1 MMFNRMVIVL
11 GLVFALTV
19 PVQVPAQTA
28 TNDGT
33 TLKQIIIFGRH
44 SIRSSTV
51 DLALLQPFAVDVYPP
66 LFKVATGCLTANG
79 VTAENLLGTYYS
91 QYLSYEGLLTGNP
104 RTDALASYF
113 RSNSIER
120 SWMTANA
127 FGTGLIPSFPPPVHS
142 FSVYPQAPD
151 PVFDPI
157 AAGVAKVDPNL
168 AATQVQEI
176 FNSGEALASA
186 YSGDFSLIRSVL
198 FDYPLGTQPPP
209 PTPRY
214 CPSGQTQTFCID
226 PTAISIPL
234 TANTQNI
241 KTGSVINVGALA
253 DTDGANDPFIMQ
265 YADGFPMDQV
275 AWGRLPT
282 SEQNCTASEPNCK
295 PDLLSQTTRIV
306 DAVFSIE
313 VRTPYLS
320 QVQSSNAASHILRT
334 MQQAVTGSKVPGA
347 FGDAGSR
354 IVVVI
359 SSDTYVA
366 GLAGLLNMHWQ
377 LPGYQPDYCTPG
389 GALVF
394 ELRQSNRG
402 YLVRVFYTAQ
412 SFDQLR
418 YLRPLTLNDPP
429 KTIQLLVP
437 GGSTS
442 ATDLDV
448 NFAVFQKLMNNA
460 IGRQYVENPRKE
472 VPPEPLSG
480 VTCQ

>member
-19 PVQVPAQTA
+19 PVQVPAQTGPN
-28 TNDGT
+28 NDGT

-44 SIRSSTV
+44 SIRSSSV

-66 LFKVATGCLTANG
+66 FEVATGCLTPNG
-79 VTAENLLGTYYS
+79 VKAETLLGAYYS
-91 QYLSYEGLLTGNP
+91 QYLSYEGLLTGND
-104 RTDALASYF
+104 RTDALHSYF

-127 FGTGLIPSFPPPVHS
+127 LGTGLIPSFPPPVHS
-142 FSVYPQAPD
+142 FSVNPQVPD

-168 AATQVQEI
+168 AAAQVQGI

-186 YSGDFSLIRSVL
+186 YSGEFSLIRSVL
-198 FDYPLGTQPPP
+198 FDYPLGTLPPP
-209 PTPRY
+209 PTPQY
-214 CPSGQTQTFCID
+214 CPSSQTQTPCID
-226 PTAISIPL
+226 PTAIPIPL

-241 KTGSVINVGALA
+241 MTGNVINAGGLS
-253 DTDGANDPFIMQ
+253 DTDGASDPFVMQ
-265 YADGFPMDQV
+265 YADGFAPNDV

-282 SEQNCTASEPNCK
+282 LE
-295 PDLLSQTTRIV
+295 LLSQTTRII
-306 DAVFSIE
+306 DTKFSIQ

-347 FGDAGSR
+347 FGGVGSR
-354 IVVVI
+354 IVAAI

-377 LPGYQPDYCTPG
+377 LPGYQPDFCAPG

-394 ELRQSNRG
+394 ELRQSKRG

-412 SFDQLR
+412 TFDQLR
-418 YLRPLTLNDPP
+418 NLTPLTLNEPP
-429 KTIQLLVP
+429 ATIQLLVP
-437 GGSTS
+437 GGSSS

-448 NFAVFQKLMNNA
+448 DFGVFQKLMSNA
-460 IGRQYVENPRKE
+460 IGRQYVENPSQE
-472 VPPEPLSG
+472 VPPGVLTG

>member
-19 PVQVPAQTA
+19 PVQVPAQTGPN
-28 TNDGT
+28 NDGT

-44 SIRSSTV
+44 SIRSSSV

-66 LFKVATGCLTANG
+66 FEVATGCLTPNG
-79 VTAENLLGTYYS
+79 VKAETLLGAYYS
-91 QYLSYEGLLTGNP
+91 QYLSYEGLLTGND
-104 RTDALASYF
+104 RTDALHSYF

-127 FGTGLIPSFPPPVHS
+127 LGTGLIPSFPPPVHS
-142 FSVYPQAPD
+142 FSVNPQVPD

-168 AATQVQEI
+168 AAAQVQGI

-186 YSGDFSLIRSVL
+186 YSGEFSLIRSVL
-198 FDYPLGTQPPP
+198 FDYPLGTLPPP
-209 PTPRY
+209 PTPQY
-214 CPSGQTQTFCID
+214 CPSSQTQTPCID
-226 PTAISIPL
+226 PTAIPIPL

-241 KTGSVINVGALA
+241 MTGNVINAGGLS
-253 DTDGANDPFIMQ
+253 DTDGASDPFVMQ
-265 YADGFPMDQV
+265 YADGFAPNDV

-282 SEQNCTASEPNCK
+282 LE
-295 PDLLSQTTRIV
+295 LLSQTTRII
-306 DAVFSIE
+306 DTKFSIQ
-313 VRTPYLS
+313 VRTPCLS

-347 FGDAGSR
+347 FGGVGSR
-354 IVVVI
+354 IVAAI

-377 LPGYQPDYCTPG
+377 LPGYQPDFCAPG

-394 ELRQSNRG
+394 ELRQSKRG

-412 SFDQLR
+412 TFDQLR
-418 YLRPLTLNDPP
+418 NLTPLTLNEPP
-429 KTIQLLVP
+429 ATIQLLVP
-437 GGSTS
+437 GGSSS

-448 NFAVFQKLMNNA
+448 DFGVFQKLMSNA
-460 IGRQYVENPRKE
+460 IGRQYLENPSRE
-472 VPPEPLSG
+472 VPPGVLTG

>member
-66 LFKVATGCLTANG
+66 FDVATGCLTPRG
-79 VTAENLLGTYYS
+79 VTAENLLGAYYS

-142 FSVYPQAPD
+142 FSVNPQVPD

-168 AATQVQEI
+168 AAAQVQEI

-186 YSGDFSLIRSVL
+186 YSGEFSLIRSVL
-198 FDYPLGTQPPP
+198 FDYPLGTLPPP
-209 PTPRY
+209 PTPQY
-214 CPSGQTQTFCID
+214 CPSSQTQTPCID
-226 PTAISIPL
+226 PTAIPIPL

-241 KTGSVINVGALA
+241 MTGNVINAGGLS
-253 DTDGANDPFIMQ
+253 DTDGANDPFVMQ
-265 YADGFPMDQV
+265 YADGFPPNDV

-282 SEQNCTASEPNCK
+282 LE
-295 PDLLSQTTRIV
+295 LLSQTTRII
-306 DAVFSIE
+306 DTKFSIQ

-347 FGDAGSR
+347 FGVAGSR

-377 LPGYQPDYCTPG
+377 LPEYQPDYCAPG

-418 YLRPLTLNDPP
+418 YLTPLTLNDPP

>member
-19 PVQVPAQTA
+19 PVQVPAQTGPN
-28 TNDGT
+28 NDGT

-44 SIRSSTV
+44 SIRSSSV

-66 LFKVATGCLTANG
+66 FEVATGCLTPNG
-79 VTAENLLGTYYS
+79 VKAETLLGAYYS
-91 QYLSYEGLLTGNP
+91 QYLSYEGLLTGND
-104 RTDALASYF
+104 RTDALHSYF

-127 FGTGLIPSFPPPVHS
+127 LGTGLIPSFPPPVHS
-142 FSVYPQAPD
+142 FSVNPQVPD

-168 AATQVQEI
+168 AAAQVQEI

-186 YSGDFSLIRSVL
+186 YSGEFSLIRSVL
-198 FDYPLGTQPPP
+198 FDYPLGTLPPP
-209 PTPRY
+209 PTPQY
-214 CPSGQTQTFCID
+214 CPSSQTQTPCID
-226 PTAISIPL
+226 PTAIPIPL

-241 KTGSVINVGALA
+241 MTGNVINAGGLS
-253 DTDGANDPFIMQ
+253 DTDGANDPFVMQ
-265 YADGFPMDQV
+265 YADGFPPNDV

-282 SEQNCTASEPNCK
+282 LE
-295 PDLLSQTTRIV
+295 LLSQTTRII
-306 DAVFSIE
+306 DTKFSIQ

-347 FGDAGSR
+347 FGGVGSR
-354 IVVVI
+354 IVAAI

-377 LPGYQPDYCTPG
+377 LPGYQPDFCAPG

-394 ELRQSNRG
+394 ELRQSKRG

-412 SFDQLR
+412 TFDQLR
-418 YLRPLTLNDPP
+418 NLTPLTLNEPP
-429 KTIQLLVP
+429 ATIQLLVP
-437 GGSTS
+437 GGSSS

-448 NFAVFQKLMNNA
+448 DFGVFQKLMSNA
-460 IGRQYVENPRKE
+460 IGRQYVENPSQE
-472 VPPEPLSG
+472 VPPGVLTG

>member
-1 MMFNRMVIVL
+1 M
-11 GLVFALTV
+11 
-19 PVQVPAQTA
+19 
-28 TNDGT
+28 
-33 TLKQIIIFGRH
+33 
-44 SIRSSTV
+44 

-66 LFKVATGCLTANG
+66 FEVTTGCLTPNG
-79 VTAENLLGTYYS
+79 VKAETLLGAYYS
-91 QYLSYEGLLTGNP
+91 QYLSYEGLLTGND
-104 RTDALASYF
+104 RTDALHSYF

-127 FGTGLIPSFPPPVHS
+127 LGTGLIPSFPPPVHS
-142 FSVYPQAPD
+142 FSVNPQVPD

-168 AATQVQEI
+168 AAAQVQEI

-186 YSGDFSLIRSVL
+186 YSGEFSLIRSVL
-198 FDYPLGTQPPP
+198 FDYPLGTLPPP
-209 PTPRY
+209 PTPQY
-214 CPSGQTQTFCID
+214 CPSSQTQTPCID
-226 PTAISIPL
+226 PTAIPIPL

-241 KTGSVINVGALA
+241 MTGNVINAGGLS
-253 DTDGANDPFIMQ
+253 DTDGANDPFVMQ
-265 YADGFPMDQV
+265 YADGFPPNDV

-282 SEQNCTASEPNCK
+282 LE
-295 PDLLSQTTRIV
+295 LLSQTTRII
-306 DAVFSIE
+306 DTKFSIQ

-347 FGDAGSR
+347 FGGVGSR
-354 IVVVI
+354 IVAAI

-377 LPGYQPDYCTPG
+377 LPGYQPDFCAPG

-394 ELRQSNRG
+394 ELRQSKRG

-412 SFDQLR
+412 TFDQLR
-418 YLRPLTLNDPP
+418 NLTPLTLNEPP
-429 KTIQLLVP
+429 ATIQLLVP
-437 GGSTS
+437 GGSSS

-448 NFAVFQKLMNNA
+448 DFGVFQKLMSNA
-460 IGRQYVENPRKE
+460 IGRQYVENPSQE
-472 VPPEPLSG
+472 VPPGVLTG

>member
-1 MMFNRMVIVL
+1 M
-11 GLVFALTV
+11 
-19 PVQVPAQTA
+19 
-28 TNDGT
+28 
-33 TLKQIIIFGRH
+33 
-44 SIRSSTV
+44 

-66 LFKVATGCLTANG
+66 FEVATGCLTPNG
-79 VTAENLLGTYYS
+79 VKAETLLGAYYS
-91 QYLSYEGLLTGNP
+91 QYLSYEGLLTGND
-104 RTDALASYF
+104 RTDALHSYF

-120 SWMTANA
+120 SWMAANA

-142 FSVYPQAPD
+142 FSVNPQVPD

-168 AATQVQEI
+168 AAAQVQGI

-186 YSGDFSLIRSVL
+186 YSGEFSLIRSVL
-198 FDYPLGTQPPP
+198 FDYPLGTLPPP
-209 PTPRY
+209 PTPQY
-214 CPSGQTQTFCID
+214 CPSSQTQTPCID
-226 PTAISIPL
+226 PTAIPIPL

-241 KTGSVINVGALA
+241 MTGNVINAGGLS
-253 DTDGANDPFIMQ
+253 DTDGANDPFVMQ
-265 YADGFPMDQV
+265 YADGFAPNDV

-282 SEQNCTASEPNCK
+282 LE
-295 PDLLSQTTRIV
+295 LLSQTTRII
-306 DAVFSIE
+306 DTKFSIQ

-347 FGDAGSR
+347 FGGVGSR
-354 IVVVI
+354 IVAAI

-377 LPGYQPDYCTPG
+377 LPGYQPDFCAPG

-394 ELRQSNRG
+394 ELRQSKRG

-412 SFDQLR
+412 TFDQLR
-418 YLRPLTLNDPP
+418 NLTPLTLNEPP
-429 KTIQLLVP
+429 ATIQLLVP
-437 GGSTS
+437 GGSSS

-448 NFAVFQKLMNNA
+448 DFGVFQKLMSNA
-460 IGRQYVENPRKE
+460 IGRQYLENPSRE
-472 VPPEPLSG
+472 VPPGVLTG

>member
-19 PVQVPAQTA
+19 PVQVPAQTGPN
-28 TNDGT
+28 NDGT

-44 SIRSSTV
+44 SIRSSSV

-66 LFKVATGCLTANG
+66 FEVATGCLTPNG
-79 VTAENLLGTYYS
+79 VKAETLLGAYYS
-91 QYLSYEGLLTGNP
+91 QYLSYEGLLTGND
-104 RTDALASYF
+104 RTDALHSYF

-120 SWMTANA
+120 SWMAANA

-142 FSVYPQAPD
+142 FSVNPQVPD

-168 AATQVQEI
+168 AAAQVQGI

-186 YSGDFSLIRSVL
+186 YSGEFSLIRSVL
-198 FDYPLGTQPPP
+198 FDYPLGTLPPP
-209 PTPRY
+209 PTPQY
-214 CPSGQTQTFCID
+214 CPSSQTQTPCID
-226 PTAISIPL
+226 PTAIPIPL

-241 KTGSVINVGALA
+241 MTGNVINAGGLS
-253 DTDGANDPFIMQ
+253 DTDGASDPFVMQ
-265 YADGFPMDQV
+265 YADGFAPNDV

-282 SEQNCTASEPNCK
+282 LE
-295 PDLLSQTTRIV
+295 LLSQTTRII
-306 DAVFSIE
+306 DTKFSIQ
-313 VRTPYLS
+313 VRTPCLS

-347 FGDAGSR
+347 FGGVGSR
-354 IVVVI
+354 IVAAI

-377 LPGYQPDYCTPG
+377 LPGYQPDFCAPG

-394 ELRQSNRG
+394 ELRQSKRG

-412 SFDQLR
+412 TFDQLR
-418 YLRPLTLNDPP
+418 NLTPLTLNEPP
-429 KTIQLLVP
+429 ATIQLLVP
-437 GGSTS
+437 GGSSS

-448 NFAVFQKLMNNA
+448 DFGVFQKLMSNA
-460 IGRQYVENPRKE
+460 IGRQYVENPSQE
-472 VPPEPLSG
+472 VPPGVLTG